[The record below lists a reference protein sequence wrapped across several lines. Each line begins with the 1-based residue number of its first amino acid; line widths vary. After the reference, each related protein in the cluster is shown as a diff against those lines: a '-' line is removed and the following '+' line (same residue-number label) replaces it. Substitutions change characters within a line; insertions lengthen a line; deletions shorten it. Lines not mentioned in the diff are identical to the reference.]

1 MHSTYTLCSTCMLF
15 YAYTYPHSIYWWLH
29 LFAHI
34 PIARTVQRA
43 EYAGAV
49 GMAVGVG
56 EVVSEFCV
64 HFCVWLYV
72 SIPAVHTHV

>member
-1 MHSTYTLCSTCMLF
+1 M
-15 YAYTYPHSIYWWLH
+15 YAYAHTYPRSIYLYLH
-29 LFAHI
+29 LFACI

-64 HFCVWLYV
+64 HFVDG
-72 SIPAVHTHV
+72 